1 MKIISYISFNKP
13 LLKRICF
20 FLLSIITPVF
30 TIHANSNDNINVQ
43 ENTSNEKYEELSA
56 QIDSLLEELRSQ
68 SDEFSRIKIHGD
80 ATVRFKNTTHSNVS
94 KPVGPYGESL
104 TKGLR
109 LNHRMKL
116 ELSARLSENL
126 FTGGMIR
133 LSNEDQIV
141 FDTGPERLSSDR
153 GSVFI
158 KYNLDKFRW
167 TLGYYDAHFTPLT
180 LMRWDMEDNPEGGG
194 ASRCAVCPS
203 EGGAITAESLEK
215 LGPDFTFEGS
225 KMSVDLSDNVNIT
238 TIIARPRIAQER
250 KTFQQFLY
258 GANTKLISFHKSST
272 SFRSLGFTAIYI
284 QDDEKSVSL
293 PTRVLYSPAKN
304 SILGADFNLPIGKP
318 ILLKGEVAY
327 SKLVEKIPEGH
338 TEESNGNAEMFSIL
352 VKYPKRLSS
361 AFSYL
366 RITPKYKSIYNA
378 LSYSSNSQ
386 GFRFS
391 SNYDIIKNK
400 FSAWVFYKWL
410 KELESSVE
418 NLPELLKTDSIISVG
433 TSINLTKGSLL
444 NVGYIFKSSQREGSE
459 DVERLKK
466 LMNNVNIELIHSFS
480 KNNSLSIKYQY
491 VKNDDKIKEELS
503 HHANIISVL
512 MSASF

>member
-1 MKIISYISFNKP
+1 MKVCNYIGFKKP
-13 LLKRICF
+13 LLRRICF
-20 FLLSIITPVF
+20 FLLLIIAPVF
-30 TIHANSNDNINVQ
+30 AIYANSDDNIDVP
-43 ENTSNEKYEELSA
+43 ESPSNEKYEELSA
-56 QIDSLLEELRSQ
+56 QINSLLEELDSQ
-68 SDEFSRIKIHGD
+68 SDESSRIEIHGD
-80 ATVRFKNTTHSNVS
+80 ATIRFKNTTHSNVS

-225 KMSVDLSDNVNIT
+225 KMSADLSDNVNIT

-258 GANTKLISFHKSST
+258 GANTKLISYHKPSM

-284 QDDEKSVSL
+284 KDDERSVLL
-293 PTRVLYSPAKN
+293 PIRVLYSPAKN
-304 SILGADFNLPIGKP
+304 SVFGADFNLPVGKA
-318 ILLKGEVAY
+318 ILLKGEIAY

-338 TEESNGNAEMFSIL
+338 TEESNGNAEMISIL
-352 VKYPKRLSS
+352 IKYPQSLSS

-386 GFRFS
+386 GFRIS
-391 SNYDIIKNK
+391 SNYDIVKNK
-400 FSAWVFYKWL
+400 LSAWIFYKQL

-418 NLPELLKTDSIISVG
+418 NAPELLKTDSIISIG
-433 TSINLTKGSLL
+433 TSINLIKGLLL
-444 NVGYIFKSSQREGSE
+444 NIGYIFESSQREE
-459 DVERLKK
+459 KVDIEKLRK
-466 LMNNVNIELIHSFS
+466 LMNNVNIELAHSFN

-491 VKNDDKIKEELS
+491 VKNDDKVKEELS